1 MVEMKLDALR
11 VEIPS
16 NNPILLLQEKAGSK
30 RTLVIYIGPA
40 EAQAI
45 AFAQQSISTPRPM
58 THDLI
63 VDLMEALGATL
74 DYVVVTA
81 LRERTFYAELHLV
94 TTSGRRQVSA
104 RPSDAVAIAVRASC
118 PIFAEEDLIEAEGVV
133 LSTGDESTGDADL
146 VSEFRSFIEGIRPE
160 DFG

>member
-1 MVEMKLDALR
+1 
-11 VEIPS
+11 
-16 NNPILLLQEKAGSK
+16 
-30 RTLVIYIGPA
+30 
-40 EAQAI
+40 
-45 AFAQQSISTPRPM
+45 
-58 THDLI
+58 
-63 VDLMEALGATL
+63 MEALGATL

-104 RPSDAVAIAVRASC
+104 RPSDAVAIAVRANC
-118 PIFAEEDLIEAEGVV
+118 PIFAEEDLIDAEGVV